1 MGNSKKEL
9 EGVFKL
15 LDSFLDSDVYQRAVK
30 SLMDKSGAIIH
41 LKPTK
46 YYKSDREQILYHLFK
61 ANFSADSLFEDCRT
75 ILEKYF
81 DHMIAFTIK
90 VMEYH
95 SGAIKGQS
103 YKKDEILYHMIEF
116 HFLKEQPDKL
126 IPYLESLRDIDPQGT
141 KRVLT
146 ERFIKTDFE
155 KNKLEIQ
162 KIQEE
167 LHVTF
172 PKLYLSW
179 LEAGLKDYSYKITI
193 NKSSDTVKLDKDFK
207 DHEIWLDSFSRL
219 IGRNE
224 QFKIKEYAGDFLMIG
239 ESDGLEVDKGFFI
252 NSIDPNDES
261 IYSNVL
267 REIVN
272 KTPLSSSPM
281 EKETENIQEFIEK
294 YKDK

>member
-1 MGNSKKEL
+1 
-9 EGVFKL
+9 
-15 LDSFLDSDVYQRAVK
+15 
-30 SLMDKSGAIIH
+30 
-41 LKPTK
+41 
-46 YYKSDREQILYHLFK
+46 
-61 ANFSADSLFEDCRT
+61 
-75 ILEKYF
+75 
-81 DHMIAFTIK
+81 
-90 VMEYH
+90 MEYH
-95 SGAIKGQS
+95 RGAIKGKS
-103 YKKDEILYHMIEF
+103 YKKDEILYHLIEF

-126 IPYLESLRDIDPQGT
+126 LTYLESLRDIDPQGT

-146 ERFIKTDFE
+146 ERFKNTDFE
-155 KNKLEIQ
+155 KNKIEIQ
-162 KIQEE
+162 KLQEE
-167 LHVTF
+167 LNVTF

-179 LEAGLKDYSYKITI
+179 LEAALKDYSYIVTI

-207 DHEIWLDSFSRL
+207 YHKIWLDSFSRL
-219 IGRNE
+219 IRRNE

-252 NSIDPNDES
+252 NSIDPNDEA

-281 EKETENIQEFIEK
+281 EKEAENIQEFIEK